1 MHEVPCWQW
10 GFVLGV
16 VLHSW
21 WKDGSNLGWYP
32 LPWTPECPF
41 LLLGNCRWRS
51 NKGQVFCS
59 GISLDVVISDCPGT
73 VRTTRNG
80 LAGTP
85 LFILK
90 ADVRTRPVRTSK
102 LDSNSWCETPQR
114 IPVMKQSQQNA
125 PQRYG
130 KLPAKCRYRSPSQQH
145 ALQSD
150 TGETLSSLAHFA
162 KSCQISI

>member
-1 MHEVPCWQW
+1 MLAVGFCVGCCAAQLMKRWFQPWMISTSMNPRVP
-10 GFVLGV
+10 F
-16 VLHSW
+16 
-21 WKDGSNLGWYP
+21 
-32 LPWTPECPF
+32 TPSR
-41 LLLGNCRWRS
+41 NCRWRS
-51 NKGQVFCS
+51 SESQVFCS
-59 GISLDVVISDCPGT
+59 GLSLDVVISDCPGT
-73 VRTTRNG
+73 VPTTRNG

-114 IPVMKQSQQNA
+114 IPVMKQSQQHA
-125 PQRYG
+125 PQRYE

-145 ALQSD
+145 ALQSE
-150 TGETLSSLAHFA
+150 TGATLSSLAHFA